1 MLFGIME
8 RKKCE
13 FVFLMV
19 FCNVSSQK
27 RKYMNQLAFILA
39 FTITGDGI
47 LFKIVLA
54 LIIMRIMNKRE
65 KPHFDPSSGVVTIY
79 ETPEET
85 EERHRREAEKKAR
98 EMAEESAHVMAEEGR
113 SDAEDKKDEAE
124 MQDADLTD
132 AEQREIELEETELS
146 DAEWQEY

>member
-1 MLFGIME
+1 ML
-8 RKKCE
+8 
-13 FVFLMV
+13 
-19 FCNVSSQK
+19 
-27 RKYMNQLAFILA
+27 QLAYILA
-39 FTITGDGI
+39 LYLTGDHFLLQI
-47 LFKIVLA
+47 LLA
-54 LIIMRIMNKRE
+54 VLIIWIMDRPTKIRPFSRN
-65 KPHFDPSSGVVTIY
+65 GVELRY

-98 EMAEESAHVMAEEGR
+98 EEEKAHAMAEEER
-113 SDAEDKKDEAE
+113 SDAEDKKDETE

>member
-1 MLFGIME
+1 
-8 RKKCE
+8 
-13 FVFLMV
+13 
-19 FCNVSSQK
+19 
-27 RKYMNQLAFILA
+27 MNQLAYILA

-54 LIIMRIMNKRE
+54 LIVMRIMNKRE

-98 EMAEESAHVMAEEGR
+98 EEEKARAEAEAEAEKAHAMAEEER
-113 SDAEDKKDEAE
+113 SDAEDKK
-124 MQDADLTD
+124 
-132 AEQREIELEETELS
+132 EETELS
-146 DAEWQEY
+146 DAEQVA